1 MTYNHLNHIQEVF
14 DTFVSKNE
22 VAGLNL
28 LIYQN
33 DKEIGYW
40 QAGYK
45 NIEKKQTFDR
55 DTICRLYS
63 MSKPITSVAALML
76 VEQGK
81 LDLGSPVG
89 NYLPAFW
96 NIKVCT
102 EPGKNGKPVKAQR
115 TILIQDL
122 LNMTSGYTY
131 GAYWE
136 GATLGEHMTS
146 EYIQV
151 LNQDCIKDRKISTQ
165 DVANHFS
172 EIPLSFEPGTD
183 YNYGFSADI
192 LGAVIEVVS
201 GQKLSEFLKK
211 NIFDPLEMKDTAF
224 YVPQEKQFRLSNVYK
239 CVNNELE
246 LFTSPNLGIQPFMDH
261 APSFESGGAGLCST
275 IDDYMKFAS
284 MLCNKGVYNGVR
296 ILQEKTVDFISKGKL
311 SPLLQQ
317 KFNQK
322 MEHLL
327 GYSYSNLMRI
337 AQEPGY
343 CKAITE
349 KGEFGW
355 DGWLGPYM
363 SVDLKNN
370 LTIVM
375 LMQKTD
381 AGTWELTRRVKN
393 IIYTSL

>member
-22 VAGLNL
+22 VAGVNL

-40 QAGYK
+40 QAGFK
-45 NIEKKQTFDR
+45 NVEEKQAFNR

-63 MSKPITSVAALML
+63 MSKPITSVGALIL

-96 NIKVCT
+96 NVKVCT
-102 EPGKNGKPVKAQR
+102 ESGRNGNPVKAQR
-115 TILIQDL
+115 AILVQDL

-131 GAYWE
+131 GAYWD
-136 GATLGEHMTS
+136 GATLGEHMTFD
-146 EYIQV
+146 YIQV
-151 LNQDCIKDRKISTQ
+151 LNKDCLKDCKISTQ
-165 DVANHFS
+165 DVAQHFS

-201 GQKLSEFLKK
+201 GQKLSEYLKQ
-211 NIFDPLEMKDTAF
+211 NIFEPLGMKDTAF
-224 YVPQEKQFRLSNVYK
+224 YVPKDKLDRLSNVYK
-239 CVNNELE
+239 AVDNKLE
-246 LFTSPNLGIQPFMDH
+246 LFTSPNLGIQPFMNH

-284 MLCNKGVYNGVR
+284 MLCNKGSYNGVR
-296 ILQEKTVDFISKGKL
+296 ILQKKTVEYISNGKL
-311 SPLLQQ
+311 SPVLQQ
-317 KFNQK
+317 KFDQK
-322 MEHLL
+322 MEHFV
-327 GYSYSNLMRI
+327 GYSYCNLMRV

-343 CKAITE
+343 CKVITE

-393 IIYTSL
+393 IIYSSL